1 LPREKGEQVNMCIS
15 LSILDVIWVSLIY
28 LHCYEVSYA
37 IVRASILLKI
47 IQGKALLLFDVKL
60 SKLKV
65 FVSRTWLQHILVLHL
80 PGTSSSVSTRFLLIV
95 FTESLL
101 QSGGCKSGG
110 CKSGGCK
117 SGGCKSGG
125 LIRGDMG

>member
-1 LPREKGEQVNMCIS
+1 MCIS

-47 IQGKALLLFDVKL
+47 IRGKALLVFDIKL

-65 FVSRTWLQHILVLHL
+65 SVSRTWLQHILVLHL

-110 CKSGGCK
+110 CKSGG
-117 SGGCKSGG
+117 